1 MNLCNLRIISSVV
14 APLRYVICGLSLL
27 SMRPGVDMSFNGFL
41 AGVLKVGFGNGP
53 LFPVLFDSRN

>member
-1 MNLCNLRIISSVV
+1 
-14 APLRYVICGLSLL
+14 
-27 SMRPGVDMSFNGFL
+27 MSFNGFL